1 MNSEKLSYLN
11 GTQSTEENPKYVFCS
26 QYTRSVLLRHSALST
41 GNSALWPILPPKS
54 AHTRSLSCAKQ
65 SPEMLVTVANQPAG
79 LTDN

>member
-11 GTQSTEENPKYVFCS
+11 GTQSTEENPKYMFCS